1 MTEVLALSLDLLS
14 NFRTILIRTSAAQRL
29 HVHLL
34 NLRSGWVI
42 CGGLG
47 AMRSV
52 RWSKKSSLTPKSVS
66 HDGCGIAGA
75 RSARDSH
82 HHSWHVIPVGRQ
94 GRTNL
99 GQKVAHQVDPPPR
112 A

>member
-1 MTEVLALSLDLLS
+1 MTEVLALYLHLLS
-14 NFRTILIRTSAAQRL
+14 NFRTILSRPSAAQRL
-29 HVHLL
+29 HVHLF
-34 NLRSGWVI
+34 NLRSERVI
-42 CGGLG
+42 CGGMC

-52 RWSKKSSLTPKSVS
+52 RLSKKSSLTPKSVS

-75 RSARDSH
+75 HSARDSH
-82 HHSWHVIPVGRQ
+82 HRSWHVTLVGRH

-99 GQKVAHQVDPPPR
+99 GQKVAHRVDHPPR